1 MSKIFAA
8 LIAIRDII
16 YACMAFVTRVEKER
30 RKKDLKKAKDESL
43 EERDQRKLE
52 EAMGGGGKP
61 SKRKYFGMF
70 TRDRKKRQRDMA
82 D

>member
-1 MSKIFAA
+1 MSKLFAA
-8 LIAIRDII
+8 LIALRDII
-16 YACMAFVTRVEKER
+16 YAVMAFITRVKKER
-30 RKKDLKKAKDESL
+30 RKKELKDAKDESL

-52 EAMGGGGKP
+52 EELGGGGKP
-61 SKRKYFGMF
+61 TKRKYFGMF

>member
-16 YACMAFVTRVEKER
+16 YAIMAFTERVVKER
-30 RKKDLKKAKDESL
+30 RKKELKEAKDESL
-43 EERDQRKLE
+43 EERNQRKLE

-61 SKRKYFGMF
+61 TKHKYFGLF
-70 TRDRKKRQRDMA
+70 TRDSKKRQRDMV